1 VNRPRGLCW
10 TCYYEPGVKDQYPS
24 DSKYARRG
32 VGKESDGPEGELDI
46 APTAA
51 EPGTPE
57 KIAVM
62 ERRAAKGL
70 SIFHPGDPRIEHGR
84 QGPRRNEEPLRAVAN
99 ADFAE
104 FPAIERWSS
113 NWSCSAWD
121 RWKRFHPS
129 RGSKVDVPD
138 FYSRVPKAGKENL
151 AFRHFLVSEAAADP
165 AVQRALKAACKASLL
180 FWVNAFAWT
189 YDPRTR
195 TKSLPFITYPFQDKA
210 LLEIDRRIT
219 EGGDLVIEKSR
230 DMGASWMSLVVMEW
244 RWHFHYGNTFLML
257 SRKEDLV
264 DSRGDPDSLFW
275 KIDFIHKHCPLWLM
289 PRGWEPERHRTK
301 LHFENPETGSTID
314 GDSSAKAASVGGRR
328 TAVFLDEFSRMENA
342 QAILAGSADVTNC
355 RIFNFTPW
363 GTANAAYKLAQRQ
376 DVWKVRMHWTQH
388 PEKARGLYRWNT
400 EKHRVEIKNPSER
413 FKVKVKQG
421 NREREVWFPEE
432 WEFVRDGKWRSPW
445 YDGECARRA
454 SPQDVAQNIDI
465 DYRGSEYQFF
475 DAATIES
482 LKETYGREPY
492 WEGDVSF
499 DPDTARPAGL
509 VKVAGG
515 PLKLWLNPTP
525 EAPAAGP
532 LRRRGGHLLRDR
544 GHPVLPLRRQRGDGR
559 EGGRVRHGGAAARA
573 VRPAVRG
580 AVLAVQGPGRHA
592 GGLRVGDAGA
602 GHHLRQEGDRTG
614 LPQHLLRSNETRWP
628 RGISDNPGWVP
639 TTETKV
645 RPPGGVPHGA
655 GGPAVRQ
662 PLGQGAGRDAGVH
675 LHRPGHDRAR
685 QPRGAGQRRR
695 PRPDG
700 QRGQPRRPGG
710 GRRPDVEDGQ
720 GDGQA
725 DGHPKVETE
734 RPAQPQND
742 AVPAD
747 AAGAAEPA

>member
-1 VNRPRGLCW
+1 
-10 TCYYEPGVKDQYPS
+10 
-24 DSKYARRG
+24 
-32 VGKESDGPEGELDI
+32 
-46 APTAA
+46 
-51 EPGTPE
+51 
-57 KIAVM
+57 
-62 ERRAAKGL
+62 
-70 SIFHPGDPRIEHGR
+70 
-84 QGPRRNEEPLRAVAN
+84 
-99 ADFAE
+99 
-104 FPAIERWSS
+104 
-113 NWSCSAWD
+113 
-121 RWKRFHPS
+121 
-129 RGSKVDVPD
+129 VDVPD

-413 FKVKVKQG
+413 FKVKVKEG

-525 EAPAAGP
+525 EARPPLAPYAAGADISY
-532 LRRRGGHLLRDR
+532 GT
-544 GHPVLPLRRQRGDGR
+544 
-559 EGGRVRHGGAAARA
+559 GATPSCFCVANAATGEKVGEYA
-573 VRPAVRG
+573 T
-580 AVLAVQGPGRHA
+580 AVLRPEQFALRCVALCWLFKDRDDTPVAFAWEMQGPGITFGKKVVELGYRNIYM
-592 GGLRVGDAGA
+592 
-602 GHHLRQEGDRTG
+602 
-614 LPQHLLRSNETRWP
+614 RSNENSLAK
-628 RGISDNPGWVP
+628 GISDNPGWVP
-639 TTETKV
+639 TTEAKV
-645 RPPGGVPHGA
+645 VLLEEYRTA
-655 GGPAVRQ
+655 LA
-662 PLGQGAGRDAGVH
+662 
-675 LHRPGHDRAR
+675 AR
-685 QPRGAGQRRR
+685 QFVNRSVKALDETLEFIFTAQGTIEHASHEARASVADRDPTGSGVNHGDRVVADALAWKMVKGMGKLT
-695 PRPDG
+695 
-700 QRGQPRRPGG
+700 GG
-710 GRRPDVEDGQ
+710 
-720 GDGQA
+720 
-725 DGHPKVETE
+725 PKVETD
-734 RPAQPQND
+734 QPNPRTMLYRQMLREQRNRREEE
-742 AVPAD
+742 AVA
-747 AAGAAEPA
+747 